1 MRWDSWERERERER
15 EREMWFVLLFGFEI
29 SLSMICIVDF
39 ELGWSMIS
47 MWWGGGGARFKPK
60 CKIILRVN

>member
-1 MRWDSWERERERER
+1 MRWDSW

-29 SLSMICIVDF
+29 SRSMICIVDF

-47 MWWGGGGARFKPK
+47 MWWDGGGARFKLE
-60 CKIILRVN
+60 CKIIFRVN